1 LGDFAKCHSRWGWR
15 RGHGALRDEG
25 WHINHKKVQRLW
37 GEEGPKVPY
46 RKRKKRLMGIGV
58 QLGAMRPIAPNVI
71 WAMDL
76 NPPGLMN
83 TFFRGK
89 DDIMPKQW
97 DRETKE
103 KAVRLVIEHR
113 GDYSSE
119 WAAITTVAGR
129 LGMSAETLRKWVRQS
144 RVDAGQESGVTTEQ
158 AAEIRELKRK
168 NAELEQTVAILK
180 AATTFFARESD
191 PRHR

>member
-1 LGDFAKCHSRWGWR
+1 
-15 RGHGALRDEG
+15 
-25 WHINHKKVQRLW
+25 
-37 GEEGPKVPY
+37 
-46 RKRKKRLMGIGV
+46 
-58 QLGAMRPIAPNVI
+58 
-71 WAMDL
+71 
-76 NPPGLMN
+76 
-83 TFFRGK
+83 
-89 DDIMPKQW
+89 MPKRW

-119 WAAITTVAGR
+119 WAAITTVAAR
-129 LGMSAETLRKWVRQS
+129 LGMSAETPRKWVRQS

-191 PRHR
+191 PRRR